1 MIKLQYN
8 PKMAVAISR
17 EYVSSNRYYN
27 FSYCFSRQEIIHSHT
42 VKFMVRKNFFHLI
55 QLNTFIQMTYTGG
68 LIEKWKSINDAQI
81 HRISSGIEYN
91 HLTFDHFRGM
101 CFIWVSLILTA
112 FLVFLLEKYIHKKNR
127 QPNSSRFWK
136 IIEMTI
142 DPYRYFMLE
151 DKMILSNKNKTLK
164 NRSFVKR

>member
-1 MIKLQYN
+1 MTISFHLFFQTYPVEFLKAFKVCDDLALCMIQLQYN

-27 FSYCFSRQEIIHSHT
+27 FSYCFSKQEIIHSHT
-42 VKFMVRKNFFHLI
+42 LKFMVRKNFFHLI

-91 HLTFDHFRGM
+91 P
-101 CFIWVSLILTA
+101 S
-112 FLVFLLEKYIHKKNR
+112 YI
-127 QPNSSRFWK
+127 
-136 IIEMTI
+136 
-142 DPYRYFMLE
+142 
-151 DKMILSNKNKTLK
+151 
-164 NRSFVKR
+164 